1 MHKYVGDQDS
11 LIKAANEKLTAI
23 YEKKGKRDS
32 GQALKYLLSR
42 SSLMDRDAEQMN
54 FRFLKTRA
62 SRKHRSFISR
72 EDADA

>member
-1 MHKYVGDQDS
+1 MHKHIGDQDS

-23 YEKKGKRDS
+23 YEKQGKRDS
-32 GQALKYLLSR
+32 GQALSG

-62 SRKHRSFISR
+62 SRNDRSFISG